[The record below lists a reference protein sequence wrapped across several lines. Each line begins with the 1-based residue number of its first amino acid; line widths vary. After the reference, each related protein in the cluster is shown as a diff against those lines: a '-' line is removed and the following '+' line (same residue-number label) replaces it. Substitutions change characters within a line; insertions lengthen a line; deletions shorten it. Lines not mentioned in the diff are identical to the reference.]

1 MRSPGCITNNY
12 SFRRRRGCRQISLF
26 AVGFLLSLFFSLPAG
41 AQKLSILTPEKNSQN
56 VRFVSKLRDAL
67 EKKFTVID
75 DSLSEAAYSAVRVET
90 PFNMPAGAAQNIG
103 AAIGC
108 DYFVL
113 VKTTTQRRTSLEKS
127 SYYESSAAV
136 FIVSSRTGRL
146 VYWRVQKLDS
156 EKQAEAERLLANS
169 AEGLISDISARLRE
183 AGAGEM
189 AEKPSR
195 KIEEM
200 PPENSP
206 EAKSFRPPIPYKR
219 IKPEY
224 TGVAYLYAVA
234 ATVDILLDLDEKGNI
249 LRTEIVRWAGYGL
262 DEAVTDA
269 VRKMN
274 WRPAERAGKPL
285 PLRVLLRY
293 NFKKVEKE
301 EE

>member
-1 MRSPGCITNNY
+1 MRSPGCITINY
-12 SFRRRRGCRQISLF
+12 SFRRHRGGRQISLF
-26 AVGFLLSLFFSLPAG
+26 AVVFFLSLFFSLPAG
-41 AQKLSILTPEKNSQN
+41 AQRLSILTPEKTSQN
-56 VRFVSKLRDAL
+56 TRFVSKLREAL

-75 DSLSEAAYSAVRVET
+75 DSLSEAAYDAVRVET
-90 PFNMPAGAAQNIG
+90 PFNMPAGAARNIG

-108 DYFVL
+108 DYFLL
-113 VKTTTQRRTSLEKS
+113 VRTATQRRTSLKR
-127 SYYESSAAV
+127 SYYESSAALYV
-136 FIVSSRTGRL
+136 VSSRTGRL
-146 VYWRVQKLDS
+146 VHWGLQT
-156 EKQAEAERLLANS
+156 AEADSKEEAEELLADGAFS
-169 AEGLISDISARLRE
+169 SWQDLHAGVRDAGSGE
-183 AGAGEM
+183 A
-189 AEKPSR
+189 AEKPAR
-195 KIEEM
+195 GIEEM

-206 EAKSFRPPIPYKR
+206 EAKSFRGPVPYKR

-224 TGVAYLYAVA
+224 TGVAYLYGVA

-301 EE
+301 TE

>member
-1 MRSPGCITNNY
+1 
-12 SFRRRRGCRQISLF
+12 
-26 AVGFLLSLFFSLPAG
+26 
-41 AQKLSILTPEKNSQN
+41 
-56 VRFVSKLRDAL
+56 
-67 EKKFTVID
+67 
-75 DSLSEAAYSAVRVET
+75 
-90 PFNMPAGAAQNIG
+90 MPAGAAQNIG

-113 VKTTTQRRTSLEKS
+113 VKTTTQRRTSLERS

-146 VYWRVQKLDS
+146 VYWRLQKADS
-156 EKQAEAERLLANS
+156 EKPAEAEQILAKS
-169 AEGLISDISARLRE
+169 AEGLIPDISARLRE
-183 AGAGEM
+183 AGAGEI

-195 KIEEM
+195 RIEEM

-206 EAKSFRPPIPYKR
+206 EAKSFRSPVPYKR

-224 TGVAYLYAVA
+224 TGVAYLYGIA

>member
-12 SFRRRRGCRQISLF
+12 SFRRDSGGRQIGLF
-26 AVGFLLSLFFSLPAG
+26 TVVFVLFIFSFPAD
-41 AQKLSILTPEKNSQN
+41 AQKVSVLTPEKNPQN
-56 VRFVSKLRDAL
+56 GQFVSKLRDAL

-113 VKTTTQRRTSLEKS
+113 VKTATQRRTSLERS

-146 VYWRVQKLDS
+146 VYWRLQKADS
-156 EKQAEAERLLANS
+156 EKPAEAEQLLANS
-169 AEGLISDISARLRE
+169 AEGLIPDISARLRE

-195 KIEEM
+195 RIEEM

-206 EAKSFRPPIPYKR
+206 EAKSFRSPVPYKR

-224 TGVAYLYAVA
+224 TPVAYLYGVA

-293 NFKKVEKE
+293 NFKKIEKE
-301 EE
+301 E

>member
-1 MRSPGCITNNY
+1 MRSPGCTTNNY
-12 SFRRRRGCRQISLF
+12 FFRPDRGSRQIGLF
-26 AVGFLLSLFFSLPAG
+26 AVSFVLSIFFFSPAG

-56 VRFVSKLRDAL
+56 TGFVSKLRDAL
-67 EKKFTVID
+67 ETKFTIID
-75 DSLSEAAYSAVRVET
+75 DSLSEAAYSAVRVES
-90 PFNMPAGAAQNIG
+90 PFNMPTGTAQNIG

-113 VKTTTQRRTSLEKS
+113 IKTTTQRRTSLEKS
-127 SYYESSAAV
+127 SYYESAAAV

-146 VYWRVQKLDS
+146 VYWRLQKLDS
-156 EKQAEAERLLANS
+156 DKEAEAEHRLANS
-169 AEGLISDISARLRE
+169 AAGLIPDISARLRE
-183 AGAGEM
+183 AGAREL

-195 KIEEM
+195 RIEEM
-200 PPENSP
+200 PAENSP
-206 EAKSFRPPIPYKR
+206 EAKSFRSPVPYKR

-224 TGVAYLYAVA
+224 TQAAYLYGVA
-234 ATVDILLDLDEKGNI
+234 ATVDLLLDLDEKGNI

-285 PLRVLLRY
+285 PIRVLLRY

-301 EE
+301 EP

>member
-12 SFRRRRGCRQISLF
+12 SFRRRRGSRQISLF
-26 AVGFLLSLFFSLPAG
+26 AAGFFLSIFFSLPAG
-41 AQKLSILTPEKNSQN
+41 AQKLSILTPEKNLQN
-56 VRFVSKLRDAL
+56 ARFVSELRDAL

-75 DSLSEAAYSAVRVET
+75 DSLSETAYSAVRVET
-90 PFNMPAGAAQNIG
+90 PFNMPAGAARNIG

-113 VKTTTQRRTSLEKS
+113 VKTATQRRTSLEKS

-146 VYWRVQKLDS
+146 VYWRLQKFDS

-169 AEGLISDISARLRE
+169 AEGLIPDISARLRE
-183 AGAGEM
+183 AGAGEI

-195 KIEEM
+195 KLEEM
-200 PPENSP
+200 PLENSP
-206 EAKSFRPPIPYKR
+206 EAKSFRSPVPYKR

-224 TGVAYLYAVA
+224 TAVAYLYGVA

>member
-12 SFRRRRGCRQISLF
+12 FFRRRGGCRQISLF
-26 AVGFLLSLFFSLPAG
+26 AAGFFLSLFFSLPAG
-41 AQKLSILTPEKNSQN
+41 AQRLSILTPEKTSQN
-56 VRFVSKLRDAL
+56 TRFVSKLREAL
-67 EKKFTVID
+67 ETKFTVID
-75 DSLSEAAYSAVRVET
+75 DGLSEAAYSAVRVEG
-90 PFNMPAGAAQNIG
+90 PFNMTTGTARNIG

-108 DYFVL
+108 DYFVM
-113 VKTTTQRRTSLEKS
+113 VNTATQRRTSLKQ
-127 SYYESSAAV
+127 SYYESSAALYV
-136 FIVSSRTGRL
+136 VSSRTGRL
-146 VYWRVQKLDS
+146 VYWGLQKFDS
-156 EKQAEAERLLANS
+156 EKQAEAEQLLANS
-169 AEGLISDISARLRE
+169 AEGLIPDISTRLRE

-195 KIEEM
+195 RIEEM

-206 EAKSFRPPIPYKR
+206 EAKSFRSPVPYKR

-224 TGVAYLYAVA
+224 TGVAYLYSIA

-262 DEAVTDA
+262 DETVTEA

-301 EE
+301 SEN